1 MFNINFVIMNFIP
14 SEFYQEQYR
23 LSLQDPDKYWA
34 KQATRLS
41 WIKHPTIIK
50 NAQFNDEINIKWFED
65 GELNPCYNC
74 VDRHVVAG
82 RSQDIAMIWE
92 GDDPAK
98 STKITY
104 LELQEQVAI
113 FANIL
118 EKNQV
123 KKGDR
128 VIIYMPMI
136 LQACYALL
144 ACSRIGAIHCVVF
157 GGFSSSALADRIND
171 CEPKIII
178 TTDQG
183 IRGGKIIELKENVN
197 QAQEILKSN
206 IKTLVIKNIGDKIN
220 WRHNTD
226 ICFEEEMKLV
236 AKTHHNL
243 AKMNAE
249 DPLFILYTSG
259 STGKP
264 KGILHSTAGYL
275 LYCAMTFAYA
285 FDYKKDEVFWCTAD
299 IGWITGHS
307 YTIYGPLLNGATTL
321 IFEGVPNYP
330 TPSRFWQIIDK
341 HQVNSFYTAPTAIR
355 ALMSEGDNYVKT
367 TSRKSLR
374 ILGSVGEPINPEAW
388 HWYHQIVGE
397 EKCKMVD
404 TWWQTET
411 GGHMI
416 LPLPNHIEAKPS
428 MATLPFFGIKP
439 VLLNDD
445 GEEIIGEG
453 EGNLCIAEAWPSMAR
468 SIYKNHQ
475 RFKET
480 YFQKFPNYYFT
491 GDGAKRDKDGYYRIT
506 GRTDDVIKVSGHR
519 LGSAEIEAVINCHH
533 KICESLAIGIP
544 HPIKGEAIYIL
555 AILKQQ
561 FRNDQEIDEL
571 KNALKKLVRQQIGA
585 IATPEFIDFVAD
597 LPKTRSGKI
606 MRRII
611 RKIICGDDEN
621 LGDLSTLTNPQI
633 VETLIKKYKK

>member
-1 MFNINFVIMNFIP
+1 MNFIP
-14 SEFYQEQYR
+14 SKFYQEKYR
-23 LSLQDPDKYWA
+23 QSIENPHQFWQEESA
-34 KQATRLS
+34 RIS
-41 WIKHPTIIK
+41 WIKQPTIIK
-50 NAQFNDEINIKWFED
+50 NAKFDDKINLKWFED
-65 GELNPCYNC
+65 GVLNPCYNC
-74 VDRHVVAG
+74 IDRHIEAG
-82 RSQDIAMIWE
+82 KSNDIAIIWE
-92 GDDPAK
+92 GDNPDK
-98 STKITY
+98 SLKISY
-104 LELQEQVAI
+104 SKLQEEVAI

-136 LQACYALL
+136 LQACYAML
-144 ACSRIGAIHCVVF
+144 ACTRIGAVHCVVF

-178 TTDQG
+178 TADQG
-183 IRGGKIIELKENVN
+183 IRGGKIIELKKNVDE
-197 QAQEILKSN
+197 AQKILQSN
-206 IKTLVIKNIGDKIN
+206 IKTLIVKNTHNQIEWHPNRDIYFEDQVQNVEKI
-220 WRHNTD
+220 HNN
-226 ICFEEEMKLV
+226 I
-236 AKTHHNL
+236 

-275 LYCAMTFAYA
+275 VYSAITFAYA
-285 FDYKKDEVFWCTAD
+285 FDYKKGEVFWCTAD

-321 IFEGVPNYP
+321 IYEGVPNYP

-355 ALMSEGDNYVKT
+355 ALMSEGDDFVKT

-388 HWYHQIVGE
+388 EWYHQIVGD
-397 EKCKMVD
+397 KICIMVD

-416 LPLPNHIEAKPS
+416 LPLPNHIKPKAS

-453 EGNLCIAEAWPSMAR
+453 EGNLCIADSWPSIAR
-468 SIYKNHQ
+468 SIYKDHQ

-480 YFQKFPNYYFT
+480 YFEKFPNYYFT
-491 GDGAKRDKDGYYRIT
+491 GDGAKRDKDGYYCIT

-519 LGSAEIEAVINCHH
+519 LGSAEIEAVINQHN
-533 KICESLAIGIP
+533 KICESSAVGIP
-544 HPIKGEAIYIL
+544 HPIKGEVIYIF
-555 AILKQQ
+555 AILK
-561 FRNDQEIDEL
+561 NKYKNELEIDEL
-571 KNALKKLVRQQIGA
+571 KNNLKKLVRQKIGA
-585 IATPEFIDFVAD
+585 IATPEFIEFVDD

-611 RKIICGDDEN
+611 RKIICGEHKN
-621 LGDLSTLTNPQI
+621 LGDLSTLTNPNI
-633 VETLIKKYKK
+633 VEKLIEKYQKS